1 MTLLMVQLQLG
12 TPVCVHSH
20 DVVLQMEV
28 SPKGP
33 GTLQA
38 LKFLALA
45 TILESVHF
53 QRTQVFIDFVAA
65 GTDDGSKRSS

>member
-1 MTLLMVQLQLG
+1 
-12 TPVCVHSH
+12 
-20 DVVLQMEV
+20 MEV
-28 SPKGP
+28 SAKGP